1 MTSNAAAEW
10 SGDFMDE
17 DLRGLALILEYAT
30 EQAQKL
36 ALNETT
42 ALVAKAR
49 QTLEDRLAAAKG
61 TLHTARESDPAVQAV
76 DTWQTPEFLGGPIIL
91 DDVA

>member
-1 MTSNAAAEW
+1 MTSNTAAEW
-10 SGDFMDE
+10 SADFMDE

-49 QTLEDRLAAAKG
+49 QALEDRLAATKG
-61 TLHTARESDPAVQAV
+61 TLHTARESDPAAQTV